1 MKGERLRRF
10 FETAGGIRIDEGL
23 ASASA
28 STSASSSA
36 TPSPTSPCTP
46 TSSDTTSST
55 ASTSPTS
62 PSAGPHI
69 RFLTTGLSA
78 SEVKRKAKGV
88 EWKEGGGRER
98 RVRRAVRVVGEGG
111 CGCGKKRGGG
121 EGVRG
126 RNREGE
132 GEGGKGGR

>member
-10 FETAGGIRIDEGL
+10 FETAGAGIVREGL
-23 ASASA
+23 ASA
-28 STSASSSA
+28 STSASTSA

-46 TSSDTTSST
+46 TSTATTSS
-55 ASTSPTS
+55 ASSPTS

-69 RFLTTGLSA
+69 RFLKTGLSA

-98 RVRRAVRVVGEGG
+98 RVRSAVRVVGEGG
-111 CGCGKKRGGG
+111 CGCGGKRGGG
-121 EGVRG
+121 EG
-126 RNREGE
+126 EE
-132 GEGGKGGR
+132 